1 MTLIHLQEGQR
12 DMRKKMT
19 LAKWIGL
26 GAVGFFVLV
35 LFAGRSGDST
45 EERQTARHDKGTS
58 AVVHATNNEELRYL
72 TAKMNQLT
80 EQNKKVI
87 QENAYLKDRMQ
98 QTGNSKLYTAQQKM
112 QALISS
118 QQTELHDLSNRIG
131 ILKNSKQAN
140 TAKGDYPLNG
150 QQDNH
155 STKSHMITVVN
166 DMSLPIEEKEGKS
179 SVGYRPILKT
189 ARANQVNDSR
199 GMTNVNG
206 QKNDIP
212 YFTIPANS
220 TLADVV
226 LQSDI
231 LGEVPVNNALLQPAF
246 KFKAIV
252 GRKALLASNGIT
264 LPPDLSGIVFEG
276 YSVGNMAMRCA
287 RGYITKMLFTWRD
300 GGFTVVGS
308 NQKGTSL
315 NPQDALGE
323 ISTPYGNPCLP
334 GQYITDAPRVL
345 ASIAAMSGLAGGAN
359 AFAQAETTTSTSSYQ
374 SIGRVTGSA
383 FKYMG
388 GKMLGT
394 GVDKALDWYTSRING
409 VFDVVYIPSSV
420 KQQMTH
426 IVVNITKTI
435 PIDKKRHGRKI
446 DYAQN
451 NQNQYASHQ
460 LD

>member
-1 MTLIHLQEGQR
+1 
-12 DMRKKMT
+12 MRKKMT
-19 LAKWIGL
+19 LAKWVGL
-26 GAVGFFVLV
+26 GVVGLFVIV
-35 LFAGRSGDST
+35 WFVGRSGRSPQKK
-45 EERQTARHDKGTS
+45 QTSNNDKSAS

-87 QENAYLKDRMQ
+87 QNDVFLKDRMQ
-98 QTGNSKLYTAQQKM
+98 KTGNSKLYAAQQKM
-112 QALISS
+112 QALIKS
-118 QQTELHDLSNRIG
+118 QQSKLYDLSNRIG
-131 ILKNSKQAN
+131 ILKKNSRSN

-150 QQDNH
+150 KQG
-155 STKSHMITVVN
+155 SHPLKTQKPKTQMIRVVN
-166 DMSLPIEEKEGKS
+166 DMSLPVEDKDGKT

-189 ARANQVNDSR
+189 AQANQIN
-199 GMTNVNG
+199 GTNSATSLNNH
-206 QKNDIP
+206 KKDIP

-231 LGEVPVNNALLQPAF
+231 LGEVPVNSTLLQPAF

-264 LPPDLSGIVFEG
+264 LPSDLSGIVFEG
-276 YSVGNMAMRCA
+276 YSVGNMAMSCA
-287 RGYITKMLFTWRD
+287 RGYITKMLFTWGD
-300 GGFTVVGS
+300 GSFTVVGS

-315 NPQDALGE
+315 NPQDALGY
-323 ISTPYGNPCLP
+323 ISTPFGNPCLP
-334 GQYITDAPRVL
+334 GKYVTDAPRVL
-345 ASIAAMSGLAGGAN
+345 ASIAAMGGLAGGAN
-359 AFAQAETTTSTSSYQ
+359 AFAQTQTTASSSPYQ
-374 SIGRVTGSA
+374 SISEVTGNS

-388 GKMLGT
+388 GKMVGT
-394 GVDKALDWYTSRING
+394 GAKKALDWYTSRING

-446 DYAQN
+446 DYEQN
-451 NQNQYASHQ
+451 NKNQFAADQ

>member
-1 MTLIHLQEGQR
+1 
-12 DMRKKMT
+12 MT
-19 LAKWIGL
+19 LAKWVGL
-26 GAVGFFVLV
+26 GAVGFFVIV
-35 LFAGRSGDST
+35 WFAGHSGNST
-45 EERQTARHDKGTS
+45 QEKQTANNKGAS

-98 QTGNSKLYTAQQKM
+98 QTGNSKLYAAQQKM
-112 QALISS
+112 QALITS
-118 QQTELHDLSNRIG
+118 QQSKLHDLSNRIG
-131 ILKNSKQAN
+131 ILKNTGQSN
-140 TAKGDYPLNG
+140 TAKGDYPLNEKQG
-150 QQDNH
+150 THPSIN
-155 STKSHMITVVN
+155 HMITAVN
-166 DMSLPIEEKEGKS
+166 DMSLPLQDKDGKT

-189 ARANQVNDSR
+189 AQLNQVNGINSA
-199 GMTNVNG
+199 TNPGNH
-206 QKNDIP
+206 KNDTP

-231 LGEVPVNNALLQPAF
+231 LGEVPVNNTLLQPAF

-276 YSVGNMAMRCA
+276 YSVGNMAMSCA

-300 GGFTVVGS
+300 GSFTVVGS

-315 NPQDALGE
+315 NPQDALGY

-334 GQYITDAPRVL
+334 GKYITDAPRVL
-345 ASIAAMSGLAGGAN
+345 ASIAAMGGLAGGAN
-359 AFAQAETTTSTSSYQ
+359 AFAQTQTTTSSSPYQ
-374 SIGRVTGSA
+374 SISQVTGNA

-388 GKMLGT
+388 GKMVGT
-394 GVDKALDWYTSRING
+394 GADKALDWYTSRING
-409 VFDVVYIPSSV
+409 VFDVVYIPSSF

-426 IVVNITKTI
+426 VVVNITKTI

-446 DYAQN
+446 DYEQN
-451 NQNQYASHQ
+451 NQNQFAAHQ

>member
-1 MTLIHLQEGQR
+1 
-12 DMRKKMT
+12 MRKKMT
-19 LAKWIGL
+19 LAKWVGL
-26 GAVGFFVLV
+26 GAVGFFVV
-35 LFAGRSGDST
+35 VWFAGHSGSSAQ
-45 EERQTARHDKGTS
+45 EKQTANNKGAS

-98 QTGNSKLYTAQQKM
+98 QTGNSKLYAAQQKM
-112 QALISS
+112 QALITS
-118 QQTELHDLSNRIG
+118 QQSKLHDLSNRIG
-131 ILKNSKQAN
+131 ILKNTGQSN
-140 TAKGDYPLNG
+140 TGKGDYPLNG
-150 QQDNH
+150 KQGTHPSKN
-155 STKSHMITVVN
+155 HMITVVN
-166 DMSLPIEEKEGKS
+166 DMSLPLEDKDGKT

-189 ARANQVNDSR
+189 ARLNQVN
-199 GMTNVNG
+199 GING
-206 QKNDIP
+206 AISPGNHKNDIP

-231 LGEVPVNNALLQPAF
+231 LGEVPVNNTLLQPAF

-276 YSVGNMAMRCA
+276 YSVGNMAMSCA

-300 GGFTVVGS
+300 GSFTVVGS

-315 NPQDALGE
+315 NPQDALGY

-334 GQYITDAPRVL
+334 GKYITDAPRVL
-345 ASIAAMSGLAGGAN
+345 ASIAAMGGLAGGAN
-359 AFAQAETTTSTSSYQ
+359 AFAQTQTTTSSSPYQ
-374 SIGRVTGSA
+374 SISQVTGNA

-388 GKMLGT
+388 GKMVGT
-394 GVDKALDWYTSRING
+394 GADKALDWYTSRING
-409 VFDVVYIPSSV
+409 VFDVVYIPSSF

-426 IVVNITKTI
+426 VVVNITKTI

-446 DYAQN
+446 DYEQN
-451 NQNQYASHQ
+451 NQNQFATHQ

>member
-1 MTLIHLQEGQR
+1 
-12 DMRKKMT
+12 MRKKMT
-19 LAKWIGL
+19 LAKWVGL

-35 LFAGRSGDST
+35 WFAGHSGDPSQEKQAT
-45 EERQTARHDKGTS
+45 NNDKGTS

-98 QTGNSKLYTAQQKM
+98 QTGNSKLYAAQQKM

-118 QQTELHDLSNRIG
+118 QQSELHDLSNRIG
-131 ILKNSKQAN
+131 ILKNKRQSNA
-140 TAKGDYPLNG
+140 AKGGYPLNG
-150 QQDNH
+150 QSGNH
-155 STKSHMITVVN
+155 SSKSHMITVVN
-166 DMSLPIEEKEGKS
+166 DMSLPIEDKDGKS

-189 ARANQVNDSR
+189 AQAQQASASDSMTTVR
-199 GMTNVNG
+199 GH
-206 QKNDIP
+206 KNDIP

-231 LGEVPVNNALLQPAF
+231 LGEVPVNNTLLQPAF

-276 YSVGNMAMRCA
+276 YSVGNMAMSCA

-300 GGFTVVGS
+300 GSFTVVGS

-315 NPQDALGE
+315 NPQDALGY

-334 GQYITDAPRVL
+334 GKYITDAPRVL
-345 ASIAAMSGLAGGAN
+345 ASIAAMGGLAGGAN
-359 AFAQAETTTSTSSYQ
+359 AFAQTQTTNSVSPYQ
-374 SIGRVTGSA
+374 SISQVTGNA

-388 GKMLGT
+388 GKMVGT
-394 GVDKALDWYTSRING
+394 GADKALDWYTSRING
-409 VFDVVYIPSSV
+409 VFDVVYIPSSF

-426 IVVNITKTI
+426 VVVNITKTI
-435 PIDKKRHGRKI
+435 PIDKNRHGRKI
-446 DYAQN
+446 DYEQS
-451 NQNQYASHQ
+451 NQNQFASHQ

>member
-1 MTLIHLQEGQR
+1 
-12 DMRKKMT
+12 MRKKMT
-19 LAKWIGL
+19 LAKWVGL

-35 LFAGRSGDST
+35 WFAGHSGDSSQEKQAT
-45 EERQTARHDKGTS
+45 NNDKGTS

-87 QENAYLKDRMQ
+87 KENAYLKDRMQ
-98 QTGNSKLYTAQQKM
+98 QTGNSKLYAAQQKM

-118 QQTELHDLSNRIG
+118 QQSELHDLSNRIG
-131 ILKNSKQAN
+131 ILKNKSQSN

-150 QQDNH
+150 QPGNH
-155 STKSHMITVVN
+155 TSKSHMITKVN
-166 DMSLPIEEKEGKS
+166 DMSLPIEDKEGKS
-179 SVGYRPILKT
+179 FVGYRPILKT
-189 ARANQVNDSR
+189 AQAQQVNASD
-199 GMTNVNG
+199 GMTTVRG
-206 QKNDIP
+206 HKNDIP

-231 LGEVPVNNALLQPAF
+231 LGEVPVNNTLLQPAF

-276 YSVGNMAMRCA
+276 YSVGNMAMSCA

-300 GGFTVVGS
+300 GSFTVVGS
-308 NQKGTSL
+308 NQTATRL
-315 NPQDALGE
+315 NPQDALGY
-323 ISTPYGNPCLP
+323 ISTPYGSPCLP
-334 GQYITDAPRVL
+334 GKYITDAPRVL
-345 ASIAAMSGLAGGAN
+345 ASIAAMGGLAGGAN
-359 AFAQAETTTSTSSYQ
+359 AFAQTQTTNLVSPYQ
-374 SIGRVTGSA
+374 SISQVTGNA

-388 GKMLGT
+388 GKMVGT
-394 GVDKALDWYTSRING
+394 GADKALDWYTSRING
-409 VFDVVYIPSSV
+409 VFDVVYIPSSF

-426 IVVNITKTI
+426 VVVNITKTI
-435 PIDKKRHGRKI
+435 PIDKNRHGRKI
-446 DYAQN
+446 DYEQS
-451 NQNQYASHQ
+451 NQNQFASHQ